1 MKLSGKWAL
10 AAAAAIFLGLYI
22 ALAWMQKDF
31 LLPDFDYRGK
41 WGFLW
46 HGLPDG
52 NSNLK
57 YGKSSSFF
65 LRRCSER
72 QRWPK
77 AGVRISF
84 PAIFRGRLFMGAL
97 LLAAAIL
104 LILSVRFLFHGTEV
118 TDDENTY
125 DFQAKTLLAG
135 RLVNPP
141 PPVISNFN
149 NEFLIN
155 DGSCWVGTYTLG
167 HPLVIAF
174 GMMLG
179 SRYIGTI
186 VLSIMTLLLVYGIA
200 KELFPDKE
208 GGASDTLPGPTP
220 PFFIWFRLRS

>member
-41 WGFLW
+41 WGFFMAWITGWEFQSEIWKILLL
-46 HGLPDG
+46 LPATVLG
-52 NSNLK
+52 TAALA
-57 YGKSSSFF
+57 
-65 LRRCSER
+65 
-72 QRWPK
+72 K

-149 NEFLIN
+149 NVFLIN
-155 DGSCWVGTYTLG
+155 DGSCWVGKYTLG

-186 VLSIMTLLLVYGIA
+186 VLSILTLLLVYGIA
-200 KELFPDKE
+200 KELFH
-208 GGASDTLPGPTP
+208 G
-220 PFFIWFRLRS
+220 